1 MKNLSAELMWLEST
15 KKQVEIAKDAYREAK
30 IHLLNSLKDTD
41 TVVVVDD
48 HWNAVV
54 KEEVDRVN
62 NTIKLC
68 EKINKDIP
76 GRYCE
81 FDIDELDIYPV
92 TDENGNI
99 TVNCNQINW

>member
-1 MKNLSAELMWLEST
+1 MKNLPAELMWLESA
-15 KKQVEIAKDAYREAK
+15 KKQVEVAKDAYKEAK
-30 IHLLNSLKDTD
+30 IHLLNSIKDTD
-41 TVVVVDD
+41 TVVVVNDY
-48 HWNAVV
+48 WNAVV

-68 EKINKDIP
+68 SEINKDKP
-76 GRYCE
+76 GRYNE

-99 TVNCNQINW
+99 TIKIMEI